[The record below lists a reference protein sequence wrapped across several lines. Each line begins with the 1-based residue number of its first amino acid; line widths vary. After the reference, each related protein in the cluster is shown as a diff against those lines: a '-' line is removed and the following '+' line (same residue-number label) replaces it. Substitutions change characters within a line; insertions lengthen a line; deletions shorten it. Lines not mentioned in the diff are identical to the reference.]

1 MTRCAA
7 RIRPHTFALSGNGS
21 LGGIGGVGINYYFCT
36 LKFECGAKLTMISD
50 TEFSVS
56 ELREL
61 SLPYPWQ
68 NVARIKFKMKPSI
81 SLIKKSS
88 GETESRIYDG
98 GEGFPINLCLFDDC
112 YFYPDE

>member
-1 MTRCAA
+1 MEVWVEFSDIKDGT
-7 RIRPHTFALSGNGS
+7 HT
-21 LGGIGGVGINYYFCT
+21 
-36 LKFECGAKLTMISD
+36 FECGAKLTMISD